1 MSPPAYRPTVT
12 SKGTAMNTNTFT
24 RAAGASVLL
33 AVLLGS
39 TACGTETVNTDPGSP
54 VAPAKTKGAPSGVSA
69 DALERKAAADKKRQD
84 QASIDRWDRSSQ
96 FEQKGL
102 PGRP

>member
-1 MSPPAYRPTVT
+1 
-12 SKGTAMNTNTFT
+12 MNTKLHA
-24 RAAGASVLL
+24 RVAGASVLL

-39 TACGTETVNTDPGSP
+39 TACGTETVNDTGPLSQP
-54 VAPAKTKGAPSGVSA
+54 PAPAKSEGAPKGYSA

-84 QASIDRWDRSSQ
+84 QASIDRWDRTSQ
-96 FEQKGL
+96 FDHKGR

>member
-1 MSPPAYRPTVT
+1 
-12 SKGTAMNTNTFT
+12 MNKLQT

-39 TACGTETVNTDPGSP
+39 TACGTETVNDTGPLSQP
-54 VAPAKTKGAPSGVSA
+54 APAKSEGAPKGYSA

-84 QASIDRWDRSSQ
+84 QASIDRWDRTSQ
-96 FEQKGL
+96 FDHQGR